1 MALIMLISSGKEDEA
16 MNAQTV
22 TLADLAVTRPGATR
36 VFLANG
42 LDFCCGGRRP
52 LTEACAEKG
61 LNPETILQAIAVA
74 DQDGGD
80 LTRWAHR
87 SVAELADFIVNHYH
101 ARLRS
106 EIPELILLADKV
118 EQVHADKVSCPR
130 GLAALLHTMHAAVLD
145 HLAKEEQIL
154 FPMIRAGRGHGAGG
168 PIHVME
174 QEHEDHGRSLARL
187 RALTADLTAPP
198 EACPTWRALYL
209 RLGRLADELMEHIHL
224 ENNVLFPRA
233 LFE

>member
-1 MALIMLISSGKEDEA
+1 MET
-16 MNAQTV
+16 QTI

-42 LDFCCGGRRP
+42 LDFCCDGRRP
-52 LTEACAEKG
+52 LAEACAEKG
-61 LNPETILQAIAVA
+61 LDAEAILRAIAVA
-74 DQDGGD
+74 DADGGD
-80 LTRWAHR
+80 LTRWADR
-87 SVAELADFIVNHYH
+87 PVPELIDVIVSHYH
-101 ARLRS
+101 ARLRT

-118 EQVHADKVSCPR
+118 ERVHAGKASCPR
-130 GLAALLHTMHAAVLD
+130 GLTALLHTMHAAVLD

-154 FPMIRAGRGHGAGG
+154 FPMIRVGRGRGAGG

-174 QEHEDHGRSLARL
+174 QEHEDHGRSLARV
-187 RALTADLTAPP
+187 RELTANLTAPP
-198 EACPTWRALYL
+198 EACPTWRALYS
-209 RLGRLADELMEHIHL
+209 RLGRLGEELMEHIHL

>member
-1 MALIMLISSGKEDEA
+1 MLLFPGKEDKA
-16 MNAQTV
+16 MATQTV
-22 TLADLAVTRPGATR
+22 TLADLAITRPGATR

-52 LTEACAEKG
+52 LSEVCAEKG
-61 LNPETILQAIAVA
+61 LDPDAILRSIEVA

-80 LTRWAHR
+80 LTRWSNR
-87 SVAELADFIVNHYH
+87 SLTELVGFIVDHYH
-101 ARLRS
+101 ARLRT
-106 EIPELILLADKV
+106 EIPELIQLADKV
-118 EQVHADKVSCPR
+118 EQVHADKASCPR
-130 GLAALLHTMHAAVLD
+130 GLTALLRTMHVAVLD

-154 FPMIRAGRGHGAGG
+154 FPMIGTGRGRGAGG

-187 RALTADLTAPP
+187 RELTADLTAPP

>member
-1 MALIMLISSGKEDEA
+1 MLLIPAKEEKA
-16 MNAQTV
+16 MDTMTV
-22 TLADLAVTRPGATR
+22 TLADLAITHPGATR

-42 LDFCCGGRRP
+42 LDFCCGGHRP

-61 LNPETILQAIAVA
+61 LDPETILKAIAAA
-74 DQDGGD
+74 DQGGGD
-80 LTRWAHR
+80 LTRWATR
-87 SVAELADFIVNHYH
+87 PLADLMIFIVDHYH
-101 ARLRS
+101 ARLRT
-106 EIPELILLADKV
+106 ELPELILLADKV
-118 EQVHADKVSCPR
+118 ERVHAEKASCPR
-130 GLAALLHTMHAAVLD
+130 GLAALLHTMHVAVLD

-154 FPMIRAGRGHGAGG
+154 FPMIRAGRGRGAGG

-174 QEHEDHGRSLARL
+174 QEHQDHGRSLARL
-187 RALTADLTAPP
+187 GELTADLTAPP

>member
-1 MALIMLISSGKEDEA
+1 MAFSLLISSGKEEEA
-16 MNAQTV
+16 MNTQTV
-22 TLADLAVTRPGATR
+22 TLADLAITRPGATR
-36 VFLANG
+36 VLLANG

-52 LTEACAEKG
+52 LAEACAEKG
-61 LNPETILQAIAVA
+61 LNPDAILRDIAAA

-80 LTRWAHR
+80 LTRWASR
-87 SVAELADFIVNHYH
+87 SVAELIDFIVDHYH
-101 ARLRS
+101 ARLRT

-118 EQVHADKVSCPR
+118 EQVHADKASCPR
-130 GLAALLHTMHAAVLD
+130 GLTALLHTMHAAVLD
-145 HLAKEEQIL
+145 HLGKEEQIL
-154 FPMIRAGRGHGAGG
+154 FPMIRSGRGRGAGG

-187 RALTADLTAPP
+187 RDLTVDLTPPP

-209 RLGRLADELMEHIHL
+209 RLRRLADELMEHIHL

>member
-1 MALIMLISSGKEDEA
+1 MDTQA
-16 MNAQTV
+16 V
-22 TLADLAVTRPGATR
+22 TLANLAITRPGATR

-52 LTEACAEKG
+52 LKEACAEKG
-61 LNPETILQAIAVA
+61 LDPETILRAIAVA

-80 LTRWAHR
+80 LTRWANR
-87 SVAELADFIVNHYH
+87 STAELATFIVDHYH
-101 ARLRS
+101 ARLRT

-118 EQVHADKVSCPR
+118 EQVHADKASCPR
-130 GLAALLHTMHAAVLD
+130 GLAAQLHTIHAAVLD

-154 FPMIRAGRGHGAGG
+154 FPLIRAGRGRGAGG

-187 RALTADLTAPP
+187 RELTADLTAPP

>member
-1 MALIMLISSGKEDEA
+1 MDT
-16 MNAQTV
+16 QTI
-22 TLADLAVTRPGATR
+22 TLADLAVTRPGSTR

-61 LNPETILQAIAVA
+61 LDPVVILQAIAVA

-80 LTRWAHR
+80 LTRWANR
-87 SVAELADFIVNHYH
+87 PVADLIDFIVSHYH
-101 ARLRS
+101 GRLRT

-118 EQVHADKVSCPR
+118 EKVHAEKASCPR
-130 GLAALLHTMHAAVLD
+130 GLTALLHTMHAAVLD
-145 HLAKEEQIL
+145 HLGKEEQIL
-154 FPMIRAGRGHGAGG
+154 FPIIRAGRGRGAGA

-187 RALTADLTAPP
+187 RELTANLTAPP

-209 RLGRLADELMEHIHL
+209 RLGRLGDELLEHIHP

>member
-1 MALIMLISSGKEDEA
+1 
-16 MNAQTV
+16 MNIQTV
-22 TLADLAVTRPGATR
+22 TLADLAITRPGATR

-61 LNPETILQAIAVA
+61 LDPDAILQAIAIADQNGGELSRWADRPVA
-74 DQDGGD
+74 DL
-80 LTRWAHR
+80 LT
-87 SVAELADFIVNHYH
+87 FIVNHYH
-101 ARLRS
+101 ARLRT

-118 EQVHADKVSCPR
+118 EQVHADKDACPR
-130 GLAALLHTMHAAVLD
+130 GLAAHLRAMHGAVLD
-145 HLAKEEQIL
+145 HLAKEEEIL
-154 FPMIRAGRGHGAGG
+154 FPMIRAGHGRGAGG

-174 QEHEDHGRSLARL
+174 LEHDDHGRSLARL
-187 RALTADLTAPP
+187 RELTADLTAPP

-233 LFE
+233 LHE

>member
-1 MALIMLISSGKEDEA
+1 MDTQA
-16 MNAQTV
+16 V
-22 TLADLAVTRPGATR
+22 TLANLAITRPGATR

-52 LTEACAEKG
+52 LKEACAEKG
-61 LNPETILQAIAVA
+61 LDPETILRAIASA

-80 LTRWAHR
+80 LTRWADR
-87 SVAELADFIVNHYH
+87 STVELATFIVDHYH
-101 ARLRS
+101 ARLRT

-118 EQVHADKVSCPR
+118 EQVHADKASCPR
-130 GLAALLHTMHAAVLD
+130 GLAAQLHTIHAAVLD

-154 FPMIRAGRGHGAGG
+154 FPLIRAGRGRGAGG

-187 RALTADLTAPP
+187 RELTADLTAPP

>member
-1 MALIMLISSGKEDEA
+1 METTI
-16 MNAQTV
+16 V

-36 VFLANG
+36 VFLAHG

-61 LNPETILQAIAVA
+61 LDSEAILGEIAIA

-80 LTRWAHR
+80 LTRWATRPIDHL
-87 SVAELADFIVNHYH
+87 VDFIEGHYH
-101 ARLRS
+101 ARLRA
-106 EIPELILLADKV
+106 ELPQVIALADKV
-118 EQVHADKVSCPR
+118 EQVHADKAACPR
-130 GLAALLHTMHAAVLD
+130 GLAAHLRTMHAAVLD
-145 HLAKEEQIL
+145 HLDKEEQVL
-154 FPMIRAGRGHGAGG
+154 FPIIRAGRGSAAGS
-168 PIHVME
+168 PIHAME
-174 QEHEDHGRSLARL
+174 QEHEDHGRSLDRL
-187 RALTADLTAPP
+187 RELTENLTAPA

-233 LFE
+233 LFT

>member
-1 MALIMLISSGKEDEA
+1 MDT
-16 MNAQTV
+16 QTV
-22 TLADLAVTRPGATR
+22 TLADLAITRPGATR

-52 LTEACAEKG
+52 LAEACAEKG
-61 LNPETILQAIAVA
+61 LDPGKILQDIEVA

-80 LTRWAHR
+80 LTRWANCP
-87 SVAELADFIVNHYH
+87 VAELSDFIVSHYH
-101 ARLRS
+101 ARLRT

-118 EQVHADKVSCPR
+118 ERVHAEKASCPH
-130 GLAALLHTMHAAVLD
+130 GLTALLHTMYTAVVE

-154 FPMIRAGRGHGAGG
+154 FPMMRAGRGRGAGG
-168 PIHVME
+168 PIHAME

-187 RALTADLTAPP
+187 RELTDNLTAPP

-209 RLGRLADELMEHIHL
+209 RLGRLGEELMEHIHL

>member
-1 MALIMLISSGKEDEA
+1 MST
-16 MNAQTV
+16 QTV
-22 TLADLAVTRPGATR
+22 TLADLAITSPGATR
-36 VFLANG
+36 VFLAHG

-61 LNPETILQAIAVA
+61 LDAETILRAIAVA

-80 LTRWAHR
+80 LTRWANR
-87 SVAELADFIVNHYH
+87 PLVELVTFIVDHYH
-101 ARLRS
+101 ARLRT

-118 EQVHADKVSCPR
+118 EQVHADKASCPR
-130 GLAALLHTMHAAVLD
+130 GLAAHLRTMHVAVLD
-145 HLAKEEQIL
+145 HLAKEEGVL
-154 FPMIRAGRGHGAGG
+154 FPLIRAGRVRGAGG
-168 PIHVME
+168 PVHAME

-187 RALTADLTAPP
+187 REITAELTAPP

-209 RLGRLADELMEHIHL
+209 RLGHLADELMEHIHL

>member
-1 MALIMLISSGKEDEA
+1 MDT
-16 MNAQTV
+16 QTV
-22 TLADLAVTRPGATR
+22 TLADLAVSRPGATR
-36 VFLANG
+36 VFLENG

-52 LTEACAEKG
+52 LAEACAEKG
-61 LNPETILQAIAVA
+61 LDPQKILNAVAVA

-80 LTRWAHR
+80 LTRWADR
-87 SVAELADFIVNHYH
+87 PIAELADFIVDHYH
-101 ARLRS
+101 ARLRT

-118 EQVHADKVSCPR
+118 EKVHAEKASCPR
-130 GLAALLHTMHAAVLD
+130 GLKALLHRMYAEVLD
-145 HLAKEEQIL
+145 HLAKEENIL
-154 FPMIRAGRGHGAGG
+154 FPLIRAGRGRMAGG

-174 QEHEDHGRSLARL
+174 QEHEDHGQSLDRL
-187 RALTADLTAPP
+187 RELTNNLTAPP